1 MNINRN
7 ELKNFI
13 FSLCSTMS
21 VSGFETRADA
31 QLEALARDGFDAYEC
46 DRVGNHIFVKKCG
59 KENAPKILIDA
70 HFDEIGFVVTE
81 VCDGGFLR
89 ICTMGGSDPAI
100 LQASEV
106 IIYGKERIRGVVTSL
121 PPHLRA
127 DKDDKSL
134 PEIKELLVDTGYSK
148 AELERIVTVG
158 TPVGFAEGFCELLG
172 DRIAGRSFDDKAC
185 GAAAFW
191 AVKNTP
197 AEKLAGDVY
206 VLFSA
211 YEETSRLGGV
221 SAAAFGLLPDYAM
234 ITDVNLARVPDTK
247 KYETVEI
254 GKGVSIAV
262 SAATCVP
269 LTRATEE
276 LCKRCGIAHS
286 MVAAPASTGTN
297 SPSVNFTADG
307 IPTVDIGLPLI
318 NMHTYSEIISLDDVE
333 ALCSLISEFVCDEDI
348 AKEFSRAREEEW
360 SVLK

>member
-1 MNINRN
+1 MEIKRQEIK
-7 ELKNFI
+7 ELI

-21 VSGFETRADA
+21 VSGFENRADA
-31 QLEALARDGFDAYEC
+31 YLAALARDKFDAFES
-46 DRVGNHIFVKKCG
+46 DRVGNHLFIKKCG
-59 KENAPKILIDA
+59 KKDAPKILVDA
-70 HFDEIGFVVTE
+70 HFDEIGFMVTDI
-81 VCDGGFLR
+81 CDGGFLR
-89 ICTMGGSDPAI
+89 ICSMGGSDPAI

-106 IIYGKERIRGVVTSL
+106 TVYGKEKVHGVVTSI

-127 DKDDKSL
+127 DKSDDSL
-134 PEIKELLVDTGYSK
+134 PEIKELFIDTGYSK
-148 AELERIVTVG
+148 DELEKIISIG
-158 TPVGFAEGFCELLG
+158 SPVGFAEGYCELLG

-191 AVKNTP
+191 AVANTP
-197 AEKLAGDVY
+197 ADQLAGDVY

-221 SAAAFGLLPDYAM
+221 SAAAFDILPDYAM
-234 ITDVNLARVPDTK
+234 VTDVNLARVPDTK
-247 KYETVEI
+247 KSETVEI
-254 GKGVSIAV
+254 GKGISIAV

-269 LTRATEE
+269 LTRATEA
-276 LCKRCGIAHS
+276 LCKRCDIAHS

-333 ALCSLISEFVCDEDI
+333 ALCKLVSEFVCDKAI
-348 AKEFSRAREEEW
+348 AEEFSRKREEEW
-360 SVLK
+360 SVVR

>member
-7 ELKNFI
+7 ELKEFI

-21 VSGFETRADA
+21 VSGFETRADGYLA
-31 QLEALARDGFDAYEC
+31 NLARDGFDAYES
-46 DRVGNHIFVKKCG
+46 DRVGNHLFIKKCG
-59 KENAPKILIDA
+59 KPNAPKILIDA
-70 HFDEIGFVVTE
+70 HFDEIGFIVTDICE
-81 VCDGGFLR
+81 GGFLR
-89 ICTMGGSDPAI
+89 VCTMGGSDPAI

-106 IIYGKERIRGVVTSL
+106 IIYGKERIRGVFTSL

-134 PEIKELLVDTGYSK
+134 PEIKELFVDTGYSK
-148 AELERIVTVG
+148 TELERIVSVG
-158 TPVGFAEGFCELLG
+158 TPVGFAEGFCELIG

-247 KYETVEI
+247 KSETVEI

-276 LCKRCGIAHS
+276 LCKRCDIAHS

-318 NMHTYSEIISLDDVE
+318 NMHTYSEIISLCDVE
-333 ALCSLISEFVCDEDI
+333 ALCNLISEFVCDDGI
-348 AKEFSRAREEEW
+348 AEEFSRAREEEW